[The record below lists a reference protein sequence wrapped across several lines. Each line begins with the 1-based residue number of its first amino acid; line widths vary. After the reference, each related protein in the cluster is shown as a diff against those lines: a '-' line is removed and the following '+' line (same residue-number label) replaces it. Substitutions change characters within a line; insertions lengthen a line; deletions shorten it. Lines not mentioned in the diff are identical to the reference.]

1 MKESLDDS
9 ADPCNDFYT
18 FACGGFNTK
27 AVIPDDKSSYTT
39 FDVVKDKMEEQVQF
53 FWIKTVKVDLSS
65 CPKPFLERVGN
76 CWKKEFWRTIL
87 SLTR

>member
-65 CPKPFLERVGN
+65 LFL
-76 CWKKEFWRTIL
+76 KL
-87 SLTR
+87 S